1 MLYHF
6 SFADINAGLSMMR
19 LAKEPTARLSPQVTV
34 WNTSRFVISFLWMLK
49 IAHGLFH
56 LTLSKTI
63 SLNLSPAAMT
73 LLSLLAIDAVIVRPV
88 AVYMQRALNDG
99 YTVERCSELKEYT
112 SLSFL
117 QKCCRF
123 VFYYEAVLSGCSGA
137 AYFMF
142 PELFYYLYGY
152 PTAESD
158 AITLWCLSQFGVLV
172 MIFGLYQMSA
182 EIDQNRLMVLWWL
195 ILDIVWLYVYWQ
207 GTAAVLGPWNPLTFS
222 GANFWCHSAWHA
234 DSTLAIARF
243 IYLLTPSPTTA
254 PGKSGKKDK

>member
-1 MLYHF
+1 M
-6 SFADINAGLSMMR
+6 IK
-19 LAKEPTARLSPQVTV
+19 LANGPARLSPQVTV

-56 LTLSKTI
+56 MTLSKTLEM
-63 SLNLSPAAMT
+63 SLTPTAMT
-73 LLSLLAIDAVIVRPV
+73 LLILLGVDAMIVRPV
-88 AVYMQRALNDG
+88 AVYMQRTLNDG
-99 YTVERCSELKEYT
+99 FAVEKHSELKEYL
-112 SLSFL
+112 SLSAV
-117 QKCCRF
+117 QKGCRF

-152 PTAESD
+152 PPSESD
-158 AITLWCLSQFGVLV
+158 AVTLWCFSQFGVLV
-172 MIFGLYQMSA
+172 MIFGLYQMSC

-195 ILDIVWLYVYWQ
+195 LLDLVWLYIYWQ

-234 DSTLAIARF
+234 DSTLALARF
-243 IYLLTPSPTTA
+243 VYLLTPSTRAGEP
-254 PGKSGKKDK
+254 KKEK